1 MKPGAKVLVTS
12 IQRQGKVQE
21 PATVCRVT
29 RAMLPLP
36 AGYVP
41 VRFSAGGAVVLA
53 PSSCIALVG

>member
-1 MKPGAKVLVTS
+1 MKAGAKVLVTS

-21 PATVCRVT
+21 SATVCRVT

-41 VRFSAGGAVVLA
+41 VRFAAGAVVRA
-53 PSSCIALVG
+53 PLSCIALAA